1 MARTRVSSGQIVG
14 NLVFD
19 GDTGITVPRGN
30 TANRNPTPNQGEIRY
45 NTDLNVME
53 IYNGSAWGSM
63 GPFPFAFVEYF
74 IGDGTTYEF
83 ILSKNVTDQDDI
95 IVTNNGVVQRAGL
108 DFRII
113 DNNILSFTEED
124 STQNP
129 PIDGAEINVR
139 GYSPITSASIP
150 AGSVTLNELAFS
162 DGSAGQFLTTDGNG
176 NLSFGNVTF
185 PSNYAVGGDV
195 SGTTDNIQ
203 IRANTIG
210 ITELKVSDGQIGQVL
225 ATDGNGNLSFI
236 TVTGGS
242 GGSGGAVTNFFDLQ
256 GQIAYSQVPNSF
268 ITIEKLNV
276 VDGNSGDVLSTDGNG
291 NLSFVSPNNIS
302 TTDNLT
308 EGSNNLYFT
317 NVRAD
322 ARADLR
328 IAAADISDLNNVNA
342 TSPSTGNALVW
353 NGVSGQWEAGAVASS
368 QNLFATFTA
377 DSGSTTANTTT
388 DTLTVTGG
396 TGITTSIS
404 GDTLTITATGGG
416 GTQNVF
422 ASIAVAGQNSV
433 AADSTTDIL
442 TFAEGDGVTITTN
455 NLTDTI
461 TFAVD
466 NANKFTS
473 VVSDNGTVTPT
484 TTNDAITIAGGTGIG
499 TIVAG
504 STLTINNDAPKWL
517 TISSDSGS
525 TTANTVS
532 DTLTIAGGT
541 GISTAVVGDTLTI
554 NSSSSISNFQTIAVA
569 GQSDVVADQTGD
581 TLTIV
586 AGSNITITTDPAT
599 DEITINASA
608 GSGGT
613 GTVTSG
619 LAGRLAYYSS
629 TGTTVV
635 NTSSGMSWNNGTNTL
650 TLQNLNLTG
659 SVGNITSTGTVT
671 ADTIDAQTIQ
681 SSSAGVPTF
690 ESGSDIIFD
699 AAGEINVKETKI
711 TRLADPT
718 NPQDAATKKYVDE
731 NALTS
736 FDIGA
741 DDSTMRT
748 IGPGESFKIIGGTN
762 VTTSSDA
769 EGNITINSSAGGG
782 TNAFANVAVSGQTT
796 VAADTA
802 TDTLTLV
809 AGTNVTITTNASTDE
824 VTINASSGA
833 TNLNGL
839 SDVSTAGVAAGDTLY
854 YNGSSWEVNS
864 GPVIEW
870 SIGANGATDY
880 TFQGPGITG
889 TQNDPDLYLYKGFT
903 YVFNNTTGSSH
914 PFYIKTTPGTGTG
927 NQYTSGV
934 TNNGSVSGNKT
945 IFEVPMNAPATLYY
959 QCSLHS
965 NMVGTIN
972 IV

>member
-74 IGDGTTYEF
+74 VGDGTTYEF
-83 ILSKNVTDQDDI
+83 VLSKNVTNQDDI

-162 DGSAGQFLTTDGNG
+162 DGIAGQFLTTDGNG
-176 NLSFGNVTF
+176 NLSFSNVTF
-185 PSNYAVGGDV
+185 PTNYTVGGDV

-203 IRANTIG
+203 LRNNTVG
-210 ITELKVSDGQIGQVL
+210 IAELKVSDGQIGQVL
-225 ATDGNGNLSFI
+225 ATDGAGNLSFI
-236 TVTGGS
+236 TVTGGGGGG
-242 GGSGGAVTNFFDLQ
+242 GGSVTNFFDLQ

-276 VDGNSGDVLSTDGNG
+276 VDGNNGDVLSTDGNG

-308 EGSNNLYFT
+308 EGVNNLYFT
-317 NVRAD
+317 NARAD

-328 IAAADISDLNNVNA
+328 IAAAEISDLNNVNA
-342 TSPSTGNALVW
+342 TSPTTGNALIW

-388 DTLTVTGG
+388 DTFNIVGG
-396 TGITTSIS
+396 TNITTSIV
-404 GDTLTITATGGG
+404 GDTITINSSAGG

-422 ASIAVAGQNSV
+422 QSIAVAGQNTV
-433 AADSTTDIL
+433 AADTTSDTL
-442 TFAEGDGVTITTN
+442 TLAEGDGVTITTN

-473 VVSDNGTVTPT
+473 VVSDNGTVTPAS
-484 TTNDAITIAGGTGIG
+484 TNDAITIAGGTGIG

-504 STLTINNDAPKWL
+504 NTLTINNDAPKWL

-532 DTLTIAGGT
+532 DTLTITGGT

-569 GQSDVVADQTGD
+569 GQSDVVADQTSD

-586 AGSNITITTDPAT
+586 AGSNITITTDPTT

-608 GSGGT
+608 GSGGS

-619 LAGRLAYYSS
+619 LAGRLAYYST

-659 SVGNITSTGTVT
+659 SVGNLTSTGTVT

-711 TRLADPT
+711 VRLADPT
-718 NPQDAATKKYVDE
+718 QPQDAATKKYVDE

-736 FDIGA
+736 FGIGA

-833 TNLNGL
+833 TSLNGL
-839 SDVSTAGVAAGDTLY
+839 SDVSTAGVAAGDTIY

-870 SIGANGATDY
+870 LIGANGASDY

-903 YVFNNTTGSSH
+903 YIFNNTTGNSH

-927 NQYTSGV
+927 NQYTTGV
-934 TNNGSVSGNKT
+934 TNNGSLSGNKT

-959 QCSLHS
+959 QCSLHAG
-965 NMVGTIN
+965 MVGTIN

>member
-1 MARTRVSSGQIVG
+1 MARTRVSTGQIVG

-19 GDTGITVPRGN
+19 GNTGITVPKGN
-30 TANRNPTPNQGEIRY
+30 TANRNPSPNQGEIRF
-45 NTDLNVME
+45 NTDLSVME

-63 GPFPFAFVEYF
+63 GPYPFAFVEYF
-74 IGDGTTYEF
+74 VGDGTTYEF
-83 ILSKNVTDQDDI
+83 ILNQNVANANDI
-95 IVTNNGVVQRAGL
+95 IVTNNGVQMRANK

-113 DNNILSFTEED
+113 DSNILSFTEED
-124 STQNP
+124 SSQNP

-139 GYSPITSASIP
+139 GFSPITSASIP

-162 DGSAGQFLTTDGNG
+162 DGIAGQFLTTDGNG

-185 PSNYAVGGDV
+185 PTNYTVGGDV
-195 SGTTDNIQ
+195 SGTTDNVQ
-203 IRANTIG
+203 IRNNTIG
-210 ITELKVSDGQIGQVL
+210 IAELKVSDGQIGQVL

-236 TVTGGS
+236 TVSGGGGGGGGS
-242 GGSGGAVTNFFDLQ
+242 VTNFFDLQ

-276 VDGNSGDVLSTDGNG
+276 VDGNNGDVLSTDGNG

-308 EGSNNLYFT
+308 EGVNNLYFT
-317 NVRAD
+317 NARAD

-328 IAAADISDLNNVNA
+328 IAAAEISDLNNVNA
-342 TSPSTGNALVW
+342 TSPTTGNALIW
-353 NGVSGQWEAGAVASS
+353 NGVSGQWEAGVVASS

-377 DSGSTTANTTT
+377 DTGSTTANSTT
-388 DTLTVTGG
+388 DTFNIVGG
-396 TGITTSIS
+396 TGISTAIS
-404 GDTLTITATGGG
+404 GDTITITNTGGS

-422 ASIAVAGQNSV
+422 QNIAVAGQNTV
-433 AADSTTDIL
+433 AADNSTDTL
-442 TFAEGDGVTITTN
+442 TLAEGSGLTITTN
-455 NLTDTI
+455 NVNDTI

-473 VVSDNGTVTPT
+473 VVSDNGTVTPS
-484 TTNDAITIAGGTGIG
+484 TTNDAVTIAGGTGIG

-504 STLTINNDAPKWL
+504 STLTINNDAPNWL

-525 TTANTVS
+525 TTANTTT

-554 NSSSSISNFQTIAVA
+554 NSSTAINNFQTISVT
-569 GQSDVVADQTGD
+569 GQGDVVADTTAD
-581 TLTIV
+581 TLTLV

-599 DEITINASA
+599 DAITINASA
-608 GSGGT
+608 GSGGS

-659 SVGNITSTGTVT
+659 SVGNLTSTGTVT
-671 ADTIDAQTIQ
+671 ADTIDANTIQ

-711 TRLADPT
+711 VRLADPT
-718 NPQDAATKKYVDE
+718 QPQDAATKKYVDE
-731 NALTS
+731 NTLTS
-736 FDIGA
+736 LDIGA

-769 EGNITINSSAGGG
+769 EGNITINSTAGSSNSFG
-782 TNAFANVAVSGQTT
+782 NINVSGQSS
-796 VAADTA
+796 VAADQA

-824 VTINASSGA
+824 ITINASSGA
-833 TNLNGL
+833 TSLNGL
-839 SDVSTAGVAAGDTLY
+839 SDVSTAGVAAGDTIY

-870 SIGANGATDY
+870 LIGANGASDY

-889 TQNDPDLYLYKGFT
+889 TQNDPTLYLYKGFT
-903 YVFNNTTGSSH
+903 YIFNNTTGNSH

-927 NQYTSGV
+927 NLYSTGV
-934 TNNGSVSGNKT
+934 TNNGSLSGNKT

-959 QCSLHS
+959 QCSLHT

>member
-30 TANRNPTPNQGEIRY
+30 TANRNPSPNQGEIRY

-63 GPFPFAFVEYF
+63 GPFPFATVEYF
-74 IGDGTTYEF
+74 RGDGSTYEF
-83 ILSKNVTDQDDI
+83 LLANNVTNANDI
-95 IVTNNGVVQRAGL
+95 IVTNNGVQQRAGL

-150 AGSVTLNELAFS
+150 AGSITLNELAFS

-242 GGSGGAVTNFFDLQ
+242 GGGGVAVTNFFDLQ
-256 GQIAYSQVPNSF
+256 GQIAYSQVPNGF

-342 TSPSTGNALVW
+342 TSPSTGNALIW

-442 TFAEGDGVTITTN
+442 TFAEGDGLTITTN
-455 NLTDTI
+455 NLTDTV

-473 VVSDNGTVTPT
+473 VVSDNGTVTPS
-484 TTNDAITIAGGTGIG
+484 TTNDALTLSGGTGIG

-504 STLTINNDAPKWL
+504 NTVTINNDAPNWL
-517 TISSDSGS
+517 NIAADSG
-525 TTANTVS
+525 TATANTTT
-532 DTLTIAGGT
+532 DTLTITGGT
-541 GISTAVVGDTLTI
+541 GISTAIVGDTLTI
-554 NSSSSISNFQTIAVA
+554 NNSTALNNFSTISIT
-569 GQSDVVADQTGD
+569 GQGDVVADQTAD
-581 TLTIV
+581 TLTLV
-586 AGSNITITTDPAT
+586 AGSNITITTDPSSDA
-599 DEITINASA
+599 ITINASA
-608 GSGGT
+608 GAGGS

-619 LAGRLAYYSS
+619 LAGRIAYYAN
-629 TGTTVV
+629 TGTTVAA
-635 NTSSGMSWNNGTNTL
+635 TSSGMSWNNGTNTL
-650 TLQNLNLTG
+650 TVQNMNITGTTG
-659 SVGNITSTGTVT
+659 SITSTGTIT
-671 ADTIDAQTIQ
+671 ADTIDANTIQ

-690 ESGSDIIFD
+690 ESGSDIIFS
-699 AAGEINVKETKI
+699 APGEIRVNGTKI
-711 TRLADPT
+711 TQLGDPT
-718 NPQDAATKKYVDE
+718 NAQDAATKKYVDE
-731 NALTS
+731 NTLTS
-736 FDIGA
+736 FGIGA
-741 DDSTMRT
+741 DDSTIRT
-748 IGPGESFKIIGGTN
+748 VGPGETVKIIGGTN

-769 EGNITINSSAGGG
+769 EGNITIDASVSGA
-782 TNAFANVAVSGQTT
+782 NAFGSFVIAGQTT
-796 VAADTA
+796 VSADT
-802 TDTLTLV
+802 TSDSLTLV
-809 AGTNVTITTNASTDE
+809 AGTNVTLTTNASTDTI
-824 VTINASSGA
+824 TINAASGA
-833 TNLNGL
+833 SNLNQL
-839 SDVSTAGVAAGDTLY
+839 TDVSISSPETGQMIV
-854 YNGSSWEVNS
+854 YNGTNWVQ
-864 GPVIEW
+864 
-870 SIGANGATDY
+870 ANGPAYRYEFSAVDASDY
-880 TFQGPGITG
+880 QVGGPGLTG
-889 TQNDPDLYLYKGFT
+889 TPNDPDLYFRKGNT
-903 YVFNNTTGSSH
+903 YYLDNTATGGAH
-914 PFYIKTTPGTGTG
+914 PLLIKTTPGTGTG
-927 NQYTSGV
+927 NQYTTG
-934 TNNGSVSGNKT
+934 VSGSANGVV

-959 QCSLHS
+959 QCQFHAG
-965 NMVGTIN
+965 MVGTIN
-972 IV
+972 IS

>member
-30 TANRNPTPNQGEIRY
+30 TANRNPSPNQGEIRY

-74 IGDGTTYEF
+74 VGDGTTYEF
-83 ILSKNVTDQDDI
+83 VLSKNVTDQDDI

-176 NLSFGNVTF
+176 NLSFSNVTF

-242 GGSGGAVTNFFDLQ
+242 GGGGVAVTNFFDLQ

-328 IAAADISDLNNVNA
+328 IGAADISDLNNVDA
-342 TSPSTGNALVW
+342 TSPSTGEALVY

-388 DTLTVTGG
+388 DTFNIVGG
-396 TGITTSIS
+396 TNITTSIV
-404 GDTLTITATGGG
+404 GDTITINSSAGG
-416 GTQNVF
+416 GTQNIF
-422 ASIAVAGQNSV
+422 QNIAVAGQNTV
-433 AADSTTDIL
+433 AADTTSDTL
-442 TFAEGDGVTITTN
+442 TLAEGSGLTITTN

-466 NANKFTS
+466 NAK
-473 VVSDNGTVTPT
+473 
-484 TTNDAITIAGGTGIG
+484 
-499 TIVAG
+499 
-504 STLTINNDAPKWL
+504 
-517 TISSDSGS
+517 
-525 TTANTVS
+525 
-532 DTLTIAGGT
+532 
-541 GISTAVVGDTLTI
+541 
-554 NSSSSISNFQTIAVA
+554 
-569 GQSDVVADQTGD
+569 
-581 TLTIV
+581 
-586 AGSNITITTDPAT
+586 
-599 DEITINASA
+599 
-608 GSGGT
+608 
-613 GTVTSG
+613 
-619 LAGRLAYYSS
+619 
-629 TGTTVV
+629 
-635 NTSSGMSWNNGTNTL
+635 
-650 TLQNLNLTG
+650 
-659 SVGNITSTGTVT
+659 
-671 ADTIDAQTIQ
+671 
-681 SSSAGVPTF
+681 
-690 ESGSDIIFD
+690 
-699 AAGEINVKETKI
+699 
-711 TRLADPT
+711 
-718 NPQDAATKKYVDE
+718 
-731 NALTS
+731 
-736 FDIGA
+736 
-741 DDSTMRT
+741 
-748 IGPGESFKIIGGTN
+748 
-762 VTTSSDA
+762 
-769 EGNITINSSAGGG
+769 
-782 TNAFANVAVSGQTT
+782 
-796 VAADTA
+796 
-802 TDTLTLV
+802 
-809 AGTNVTITTNASTDE
+809 
-824 VTINASSGA
+824 
-833 TNLNGL
+833 
-839 SDVSTAGVAAGDTLY
+839 
-854 YNGSSWEVNS
+854 
-864 GPVIEW
+864 
-870 SIGANGATDY
+870 
-880 TFQGPGITG
+880 
-889 TQNDPDLYLYKGFT
+889 
-903 YVFNNTTGSSH
+903 
-914 PFYIKTTPGTGTG
+914 
-927 NQYTSGV
+927 
-934 TNNGSVSGNKT
+934 
-945 IFEVPMNAPATLYY
+945 
-959 QCSLHS
+959 
-965 NMVGTIN
+965 
-972 IV
+972 

>member
-30 TANRNPTPNQGEIRY
+30 TANRNPSPNQGEIRY

-74 IGDGTTYEF
+74 VGDGTTYEF
-83 ILSKNVTDQDDI
+83 VLSKNVTDQDDI

-176 NLSFGNVTF
+176 NLSFSNVTF

-242 GGSGGAVTNFFDLQ
+242 GGGGVAVTNFFDLQ

-328 IAAADISDLNNVNA
+328 IGAADISDLNNVDA
-342 TSPSTGNALVW
+342 TSPSTGEALVY

-388 DTLTVTGG
+388 DTFNIVGG
-396 TGITTSIS
+396 TNITTSIV
-404 GDTLTITATGGG
+404 GDTITINSSAGG
-416 GTQNVF
+416 GTQNIF
-422 ASIAVAGQNSV
+422 QNIAVAGQNTV
-433 AADSTTDIL
+433 AADTTSDTL
-442 TFAEGDGVTITTN
+442 TLAEGSGLTITTN

-473 VVSDNGTVTPT
+473 VVSDNGTVTPAS
-484 TTNDAITIAGGTGIG
+484 TNDAITIAGGTGIG

-525 TTANTVS
+525 TNANTVS

-541 GISTAVVGDTLTI
+541 GISTAIVGDTLTI

-586 AGSNITITTDPAT
+586 AGSNITITTDPTT

-671 ADTIDAQTIQ
+671 ANTIDAQTIQ

-731 NALTS
+731 NTLTS

-782 TNAFANVAVSGQTT
+782 TNAFANINVSGQTT

-870 SIGANGATDY
+870 LIGANGASDY

-903 YVFNNTTGSSH
+903 YIFNNTTGNSH

-927 NQYTSGV
+927 NLYSTGV
-934 TNNGSVSGNKT
+934 TNNGSLSGNKT

-959 QCSLHS
+959 QCSLHTS
-965 NMVGTIN
+965 MVGTIN